1 MTSRNILGARRAKEA
16 ECDTFSD
23 CHIPWPSSS
32 LQVEATFRPSN
43 RNVAL
48 SLMGNGLL
56 IDSEPMRIP
65 IPAIVVPLVVLLLYL
80 FVPGLKERPWTA
92 LRIAGAILAVV
103 GYSTFVTARLQLGKS
118 FAVTPQAKELVSL
131 GLYSRIRNPI
141 YVFVDVM
148 IFGLILALH
157 LYWLFALF
165 PVLVAMHVF
174 RAHREGKVLQEKFG
188 QAYLDYRN
196 QTWF

>member
-1 MTSRNILGARRAKEA
+1 
-16 ECDTFSD
+16 
-23 CHIPWPSSS
+23 
-32 LQVEATFRPSN
+32 
-43 RNVAL
+43 
-48 SLMGNGLL
+48 
-56 IDSEPMRIP
+56 MRIP
-65 IPAIVVPLVVLLLYL
+65 IPAIVVPIVAFLLYL
-80 FVPGLKERPWTA
+80 FVPGLKEQPWTF

-103 GYSTFVTARLQLGKS
+103 GYSTFVTARLQLGNS
-118 FAVTPQAKELVSL
+118 FAVTPQAKELVTL

-165 PVLVAMHVF
+165 PLLVAMHVF
-174 RAHREGKVLQEKFG
+174 RAHREARVLQEKFG
-188 QAYLDYRN
+188 QAYINYSH

>member
-1 MTSRNILGARRAKEA
+1 
-16 ECDTFSD
+16 
-23 CHIPWPSSS
+23 
-32 LQVEATFRPSN
+32 
-43 RNVAL
+43 
-48 SLMGNGLL
+48 
-56 IDSEPMRIP
+56 MRIP
-65 IPAIVVPLVVLLLYL
+65 IPAIVVPLVVVLLYL
-80 FVPGLKERPWTA
+80 LVPGVKELPWTM
-92 LRIAGAILAVV
+92 LRIAGAVLAVV
-103 GYSTFVTARLQLGKS
+103 GYPMFVTARLQLGKS

-148 IFGLILALH
+148 VFGLILAVH

-165 PVLVAMHVF
+165 PLLVAMHVL
-174 RAHREGKVLQEKFG
+174 RAHQEAKVLQGKFG

>member
-1 MTSRNILGARRAKEA
+1 
-16 ECDTFSD
+16 
-23 CHIPWPSSS
+23 
-32 LQVEATFRPSN
+32 
-43 RNVAL
+43 
-48 SLMGNGLL
+48 
-56 IDSEPMRIP
+56 
-65 IPAIVVPLVVLLLYL
+65 
-80 FVPGLKERPWTA
+80 VPGVKERPWTE
-92 LRIAGAILAVV
+92 LRIAGAILAAV

-118 FAVTPQAKELVSL
+118 FAVTPQAKELVTF

-165 PVLVAMHVF
+165 PLLVIMHVI
-174 RAHREGKVLQEKFG
+174 RARREGKVLHEKFG
-188 QAYLDYRN
+188 QAYVDYRN

>member
-1 MTSRNILGARRAKEA
+1 
-16 ECDTFSD
+16 
-23 CHIPWPSSS
+23 
-32 LQVEATFRPSN
+32 
-43 RNVAL
+43 
-48 SLMGNGLL
+48 
-56 IDSEPMRIP
+56 MRIP
-65 IPAIVVPLVVLLLYL
+65 IPAIVVPVVVLLLYL
-80 FVPGLKERPWTA
+80 FVPGLKDRPWTE
-92 LRIAGAILAVV
+92 LRILGAVLAVV
-103 GYSTFVTARLQLGKS
+103 GYSMFVTARLQLGKS
-118 FAVTPQAKELVSL
+118 FAVTPQAKELVTL

-165 PVLVAMHVF
+165 PLLVAMHAF
-174 RAHREGKVLQEKFG
+174 RAHREAKVLQEKFG

>member
-1 MTSRNILGARRAKEA
+1 
-16 ECDTFSD
+16 
-23 CHIPWPSSS
+23 
-32 LQVEATFRPSN
+32 
-43 RNVAL
+43 
-48 SLMGNGLL
+48 
-56 IDSEPMRIP
+56 MRIP
-65 IPAIVVPLVVLLLYL
+65 IPAIVVPLVVLLLY
-80 FVPGLKERPWTA
+80 FFIPGLREQPWTV

-118 FAVTPQAKELVSL
+118 FAVTPQAKELVTH
-131 GLYSRIRNPI
+131 GLYSKIRNPI

-165 PVLVAMHVF
+165 PLLVAMHVL
-174 RAHREGKVLQEKFG
+174 RAHREAKVLREKFG
-188 QAYLDYRN
+188 QAYLGYRN

>member
-1 MTSRNILGARRAKEA
+1 
-16 ECDTFSD
+16 
-23 CHIPWPSSS
+23 
-32 LQVEATFRPSN
+32 
-43 RNVAL
+43 
-48 SLMGNGLL
+48 
-56 IDSEPMRIP
+56 MRIP
-65 IPAIVVPLVVLLLYL
+65 IPAIVVPLIVLLLYL

-92 LRIAGAILAVV
+92 LRIAGAIFAVV

-118 FAVTPQAKELVSL
+118 FAVTPQAKELVTL

-165 PVLVAMHVF
+165 PVLVAMHVV
-174 RAHREGKVLQEKFG
+174 RARRECKVLQEKFG

-196 QTWF
+196 ETWF

>member
-1 MTSRNILGARRAKEA
+1 
-16 ECDTFSD
+16 
-23 CHIPWPSSS
+23 
-32 LQVEATFRPSN
+32 
-43 RNVAL
+43 
-48 SLMGNGLL
+48 
-56 IDSEPMRIP
+56 MRIP
-65 IPAIVVPLVVLLLYL
+65 FPAIVVPLVVLLLYV

-92 LRIAGAILAVV
+92 LRIVGAIFAVV
-103 GYSTFVTARLQLGKS
+103 GYCAFVTARLQLGKS
-118 FAVTPQAKELVSL
+118 FAVTPQAKELVTL

-165 PVLVAMHVF
+165 PLLVAMHAF
-174 RAHREGKVLQEKFG
+174 RARREAKVLQEKFG
-188 QAYLDYRN
+188 QAYIDYRN